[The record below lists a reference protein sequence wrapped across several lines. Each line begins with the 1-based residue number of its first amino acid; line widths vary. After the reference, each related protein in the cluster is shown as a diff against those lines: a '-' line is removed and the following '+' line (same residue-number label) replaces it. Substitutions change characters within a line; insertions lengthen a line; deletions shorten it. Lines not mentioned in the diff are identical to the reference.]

1 MPTLNQDI
9 QFKFG
14 LQANYTAITEKD
26 PSTIYFTTDKQRM
39 YVGDVEVTRPV
50 AHGTTLPT
58 SMLPPDSLFVL
69 EADGAR
75 RLHYSKDGAT
85 WELIAVLPKTIT
97 GGVFGDNTAGDVAA
111 GGSLKLPKLTVD
123 EHGFITAV
131 ENVEVTLPDD
141 VANTVIID
149 GDGNAVTGAEWDAA
163 GHQLTLTK
171 GVTYATKAEL
181 TSTIAGLTKLDFVV
195 LGASEELPETG
206 IKGTIYL
213 KPHTHGEGDS
223 YDEFIWV
230 NDTYEKIGNTDI
242 DLSGYVPNTRTIN
255 GQALTEDI
263 VITSVSGNAG
273 TATKLATARKLN
285 VGGALTGTA
294 ANFDGSKDVT
304 IEVTAV
310 AGEKVT
316 GAVPLATKA
325 TQDEDGNNLKET
337 YQTITAHT
345 EAINQLEQKIT
356 QAQAAAT
363 LKWGTF

>member
-14 LQANYTAITEKD
+14 LQANYTSITEKD
-26 PSTIYFTTDKQRM
+26 PNTVYFTTDKQRM

-50 AHGTTLPT
+50 AHGTTLPA
-58 SMLPPDSLFVL
+58 SMQPPDSLFVL

-97 GGVFGDNTAGDVAA
+97 GGVFGANTAGTLED
-111 GGSLKLPKLTVD
+111 GGTLILPKLTVD
-123 EHGFITAV
+123 EYGFISAV
-131 ENVEVTLPDD
+131 EDVELTLPAA
-141 VANTVIID
+141 VPNTVVID

-181 TSTIAGLTKLDFVV
+181 TSAISGLTNLEFVV
-195 LGASEELPETG
+195 LGEAEELPEVG
-206 IKGTIYL
+206 AKGTIYL
-213 KPHTHGEGDS
+213 RPHAHGEGDG

-255 GQALTEDI
+255 GQALAEDV
-263 VITSVSGNAG
+263 VITSVTGNAG
-273 TATKLATARKLN
+273 TATKLATPRSIN

-294 ANFDGSKDVT
+294 ANFDGSKDIS

-316 GAVPLATKA
+316 GSVPQATKA
-325 TQDEDGNNLKET
+325 LQDEDGNSLKET
-337 YQTITAHT
+337 YQTIAAHT
-345 EAINQLEQKIT
+345 QAITELETKIT
-356 QAQAAAT
+356 AAQAAAT